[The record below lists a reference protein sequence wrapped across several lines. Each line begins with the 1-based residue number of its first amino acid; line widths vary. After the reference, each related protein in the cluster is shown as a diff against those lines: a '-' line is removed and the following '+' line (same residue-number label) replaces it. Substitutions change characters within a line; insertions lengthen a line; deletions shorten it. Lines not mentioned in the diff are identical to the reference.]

1 MAFEWYL
8 FDTWIVVTGAMAAV
22 ACALPGSFLVLRRMS
37 MMGDAISHAVLP
49 GLALGYLLTADR
61 SSPWL
66 FVLAAV
72 AGLLTAF
79 FTQWINRFGKL
90 DRGASMGIV
99 FTSLFALGLV
109 LIVKSADRVDLDPS
123 CVLYGAL
130 ELTPL
135 DVAWRIPFG
144 GGSIEVPRAALVTG
158 GCLLLNTAV
167 TALLLKEWRIS
178 SFDPALAQTLGFSS
192 GFLHYL
198 LMVLVAMTA
207 VAVFEA
213 VGSILV
219 IAMLIVPPAT
229 ALLLAGSLTS
239 MLLLSAVFAATAA
252 VFGHFAAIFIPPM
265 VGLESTSTTGF
276 MAVVSGLLFGA
287 VTLVQKAWRSLSRP
301 GYSASGL
308 DEGVSERPPT

>member
-1 MAFEWYL
+1 MELHWYT
-8 FDTWIVVTGAMAAV
+8 FDTWIVTIGAMAAV
-22 ACALPGSFLVLRRMS
+22 SCALPGSFLVLRRMS

-49 GLALGYLLTADR
+49 GLALGYFLSGDR

-66 FVLAAV
+66 FVLAAL

-99 FTSLFALGLV
+99 FTTLFAIGLI
-109 LIVKSADRVDLDPS
+109 LIVKTADRVDLDPS

-135 DVAWRIPFG
+135 DVVWRAEWG
-144 GGSIEVPRAALVTG
+144 ELSVEVPRAALVTAV
-158 GCLLLNTAV
+158 CLLINLTL

-178 SFDPALAQTLGFSS
+178 SFDPALAETLGYSS
-192 GFLHYL
+192 TVLHYL
-198 LMVLVAMTA
+198 LMMMVAMTA

-229 ALLLAGSLTS
+229 ALMLAGSLTH
-239 MLLLSAVFAATAA
+239 MLFLSAAFAAFTA
-252 VFGHFAAIFIPPM
+252 VLGHVAAILVPPL
-265 VGLESTSTTGF
+265 VGLDSTSTTGF
-276 MAVVSGLLFGA
+276 MAVISGLLFGLISMGRFFSNWWVA
-287 VTLVQKAWRSLSRP
+287 RATAGSSPATEPNR
-301 GYSASGL
+301 
-308 DEGVSERPPT
+308 

>member
-1 MAFEWYL
+1 MELQWYP
-8 FDTWIVVTGAMAAV
+8 FDTWIVVTGAMAAM
-22 ACALPGSFLVLRRMS
+22 ACALPGAFLVLRRMS

-49 GLALGYLLTADR
+49 GLALGYLLTGDR

-66 FVLAAV
+66 FALAAV

-99 FTSLFALGLV
+99 FTALFALGLV
-109 LIVKSADRVDLDPS
+109 LLVKTADRVDLDPS

-135 DVAWRIPFG
+135 EVAWRLHFAG
-144 GGSIEVPRAALVTG
+144 RWIEVPRAALVTG
-158 GCLLLNTAV
+158 LCLLLNIAV
-167 TALLLKEWRIS
+167 TSLLLKEWRIS

-192 GFLHYL
+192 TFLHYL
-198 LMVLVAMTA
+198 LMMLVAMTA

-229 ALLLAGSLTS
+229 ALMLASSLTG
-239 MLLLSAVFAATAA
+239 MLVLSAFFAALAA
-252 VFGHFAAIFIPPM
+252 VFGHLAAILVPPL

-276 MAVVSGLLFGA
+276 MAVLSGAIFGLVS
-287 VTLVQKAWRSLSRP
+287 LVQVILQCCQRP
-301 GYSASGL
+301 GEKVPDAGM
-308 DEGVSERPPT
+308 G

>member
-1 MAFEWYL
+1 MELQWYP
-8 FDTWIVVTGAMAAV
+8 FDTWIVVTGAMAAM
-22 ACALPGSFLVLRRMS
+22 ACALPGAFLVLRRMS

-49 GLALGYLLTADR
+49 GLALGYLLTGDR

-66 FVLAAV
+66 FALAAV

-99 FTSLFALGLV
+99 FTALFALGLV
-109 LIVKSADRVDLDPS
+109 LLVKTADRVDLDPS

-135 DVAWRIPFG
+135 EVAWRLHFA
-144 GGSIEVPRAALVTG
+144 GSWIEVPRAALVTG
-158 GCLLLNTAV
+158 LCLLLNIAV
-167 TALLLKEWRIS
+167 TSLLLKEWRIS

-192 GFLHYL
+192 TFLHYL
-198 LMVLVAMTA
+198 LMMLVAMTA

-229 ALLLAGSLTS
+229 ALMLASSLTG
-239 MLLLSAVFAATAA
+239 MLVLSAFFAALAA
-252 VFGHFAAIFIPPM
+252 VFGHLAAILVPPL

-276 MAVVSGLLFGA
+276 MAVLSGAIFGLVS
-287 VTLVQKAWRSLSRP
+287 LVQVIWQRCQRP
-301 GYSASGL
+301 GEKVPDAGM
-308 DEGVSERPPT
+308 G

>member
-1 MAFEWYL
+1 MEWYS

-22 ACALPGSFLVLRRMS
+22 ACALPGTFLVLRRMS

-49 GLALGYLLTADR
+49 GLALGYLLTGDR

-66 FVLAAV
+66 FALAAV

-109 LIVKSADRVDLDPS
+109 LIVKTADRVDLDPS

-135 DVAWRIPFG
+135 EVALRIPFG
-144 GGSIEVPRAALVTG
+144 GGLIEVPRAALVTG
-158 GCLLLNTAV
+158 GCLVLNLFL

-198 LMVLVAMTA
+198 LMVMVAMTA

-229 ALLLAGSLTS
+229 ALMLAGSLTR
-239 MLLLSAVFAATAA
+239 MLLLSAFFAATAA
-252 VFGHFAAIFIPPM
+252 VLGHAAAILVPAL

-276 MAVVSGLLFGA
+276 MAVLSGMLFGVVA
-287 VTLVQKAWRSLSRP
+287 LWQSAYRGLRRP
-301 GYSASGL
+301 FRGVGGSNEDGL
-308 DEGVSERPPT
+308 QRPPA